1 MVEAQEQFSAAI
13 NEGKRVIG
21 IGVGDHLDD
30 NAMTKIF
37 GNSYIRTDMDKIA
50 DLLVEIYR
58 GQMRTTN

>member
-13 NEGKRVIG
+13 NEGKRV

-50 DLLVEIYR
+50 DSLVEIYR